1 VPQYSLRRHSIV
13 SKEVDQEESHVGEQS
28 RPRRSTRV
36 KLEQH
41 DSDEEKQ
48 EESEQAEE
56 DEGATA
62 NKDLE
67 TTVEKSQVAKDE
79 VSTFF
84 SVTGH
89 DSKDAELACSGSSHF
104 KSG

>member
-13 SKEVDQEESHVGEQS
+13 GKEADQEESHVGEQS

-48 EESEQAEE
+48 EESEEADE
-56 DEGATA
+56 DEGAKA
-62 NKDLE
+62 NKDSE
-67 TTVEKSQVAKDE
+67 PTAEKSQVAGDE
-79 VSTFF
+79 VSTFLT
-84 SVTGH
+84 V
-89 DSKDAELACSGSSHF
+89 
-104 KSG
+104 